1 MRRIMQAS
9 VVMLLLASCAS
20 DSTPPRNTDNA
31 CSILAER
38 PDYARALRA
47 SEAKWGV
54 PMHLQM
60 ATIYQE
66 SSFRGDARPPR
77 RYFLGFIP
85 RGRISTS
92 YGYAQALDGTWEE
105 YQQKEGGRW
114 ARRDHIG
121 DAADFIGWTMT
132 QTNRSLGI
140 SKHDAV
146 NQYLAYHEGRTGY
159 RRGTYRNKSWL
170 MNVAYRVE
178 SRATRYQGQLATCR
192 R

>member
-20 DSTPPRNTDNA
+20 DSTPPRNIDNA

-85 RGRISTS
+85 RGRASTS

-105 YQQKEGGRW
+105 YQEKEGGRW
-114 ARRDHIG
+114 ARRDHIA

-146 NQYLAYHEGRTGY
+146 NQYLVYHEGRTGY
-159 RRGTYRNKSWL
+159 RRGTYRNKAWL
-170 MNVAYRVE
+170 MNVARRVE
-178 SRATRYQGQLATCR
+178 TRAARYQGQLSSCR
-192 R
+192 